1 MIHINV
7 RFILIA
13 NFSLDVVKSLP
24 ESLQTGIYYGWAKV
38 NDSEVYKMVLSV
50 GWNPFYNNKEKSLET
65 HIMHKFDCDLYGRT
79 LKICIVGYLRP
90 EQNFKS
96 LDDLIK
102 AINSDI
108 ETATTLLDT
117 AENQKLQHAPFFSTK
132 N

>member
-1 MIHINV
+1 M
-7 RFILIA
+7 IA

-24 ESLQTGIYYGWAKV
+24 ESLHTGIYYGWAKV

-65 HIMHKFDCDLYGRT
+65 HIMHNFDCDLYGQT

-90 EQNFKS
+90 EQNFSS

-102 AINSDI
+102 VIKSDI
-108 ETATTLLDT
+108 ETAKALLDT
-117 AENQKLQHAPFFSTK
+117 TENQKLQHAPFFSAK
-132 N
+132 H